1 MTIVAG
7 VSSSRQSRAPLNLAA
22 QISRNTGD
30 KIIATAIVERPWRPD
45 GDPVDDEYFQYVTSQ
60 ASRSL
65 ERVVSHLPV
74 DLDISVVVYQ
84 STSIPRGLME
94 LAADHDADL
103 VVVGSS
109 SSGLLGSCLGECA
122 DRLVHTAAV
131 PVAIAPR
138 G

>member
-1 MTIVAG
+1 MTILAG
-7 VSSSRQSRAPLNLAA
+7 FSSSRQGRAPLNLAA

-30 KIIATAIVERPWRPD
+30 KIIATAIVERP
-45 GDPVDDEYFQYVTSQ
+45 GDRTVT
-60 ASRSL
+60 RSTTSTSSTSPRRL
-65 ERVVSHLPV
+65 RDHLSAWISHLPA
-74 DLDISVVVYQ
+74 DLDISVVVHQ

-131 PVAIAPR
+131 LVAIAPR